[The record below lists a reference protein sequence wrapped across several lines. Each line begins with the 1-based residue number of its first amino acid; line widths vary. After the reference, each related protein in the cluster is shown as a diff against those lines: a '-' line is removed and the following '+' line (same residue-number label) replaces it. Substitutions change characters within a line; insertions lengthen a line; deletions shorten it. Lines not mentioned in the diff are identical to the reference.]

1 MSTTSLHHSQ
11 TRHIKSACSTSL
23 VKQKNLHSLK
33 SKPQITMRSPAAQDT
48 QQPRLLGPGRPALN
62 RLPSRER
69 ARLIHSSHKVGALLG
84 ETPHLSLTPSRPSL
98 ARTRTWSS
106 DSVQRL
112 VEQPRCRRPVLVV
125 RLPSYGPVE
134 AANSAV
140 STPTGELASE
150 PCTGTG
156 TQLRRT
162 RSMKKLAR
170 TLGENVPPHLVST
183 TPPVPSLG
191 CAASPAGS
199 DSTSTSTLSSE
210 STTTGD

>member
-1 MSTTSLHHSQ
+1 MLAPTT
-11 TRHIKSACSTSL
+11 
-23 VKQKNLHSLK
+23 
-33 SKPQITMRSPAAQDT
+33 QDT
-48 QQPRLLGPGRPALN
+48 QQHPRLPGGRPTLA

-84 ETPHLSLTPSRPSL
+84 ETPHLSLAPSRPSL

-150 PCTGTG
+150 PCTGT
-156 TQLRRT
+156 QLRRT
-162 RSMKKLAR
+162 RSMAKLAR

-199 DSTSTSTLSSE
+199 DSTPTTTLSS
-210 STTTGD
+210 TGIKPRTNAFIRGLRGLRT